1 MTDIELLLSKINDS
15 GMTMVAIA
23 EKSGIDRA
31 TIYNRLKG
39 KGEFTASEIVS
50 LSSVLRLSKPDRDKI
65 FLQSSVN

>member
-1 MTDIELLLSKINDS
+1 MTDIELLLSKIRQS

-31 TIYNRLKG
+31 TLYNRIKG

-50 LSSVLRLSKPDRDKI
+50 LSQVLHLNKPDRDKI
-65 FLQSSVN
+65 FLQTNVN